1 MATIRV
7 TLSMTYYGQLFQNV
21 LHFNKSDYVASEL
34 PNLIADIKTGWIDQV
49 KWCQSDG
56 LKYVN
61 MKLHHVGS
69 STPDTNEVLAIN
81 GGTGSS
87 SEYKPFNAHIIR
99 IQSVQAGRSGRGR
112 VYIGGIASN
121 LTDFGFIKTAI
132 LATWATKLAAITA
145 MFGPTATSD
154 FQLGV
159 NAHTEV
165 DNWKAM
171 QSLSINPVEGIQRRR
186 NIGVGI

>member
-34 PNLIADIKTGWIDQV
+34 PTLIQDVKDNWITHV

-56 LKYVN
+56 LKYIN

-69 STPDTNEVLAIN
+69 LTPDTNEVLAIN

-87 SEYKPFNAHIIR
+87 SEYKPFNCHIIR
-99 IQSVQAGRSGRGR
+99 IQSEVAGRIGRGR

-121 LTDFGFIKTAI
+121 LTDFGFIKTSI
-132 LATWATKLAAITA
+132 LATWATKLQLITA
-145 MFGPTATSD
+145 AFGPSATSD

-159 NAHTEV
+159 NPHTET
-165 DNWKAM
+165 DDFKPM

>member
-7 TLSMTYYGQLFQNV
+7 TLSMTYYGQVFQNV
-21 LHFNKSDYVASEL
+21 LHFNKADYVFSDLAG
-34 PNLIADIKTGWIDQV
+34 LITDIQTSWINQV

-61 MKLHHVGS
+61 AKFHQVGS
-69 STPDTNEVLAIN
+69 AAADINQVLSIV

-99 IQSVQAGRSGRGR
+99 IQTGLGGRTGRGR

-121 LTDFGFIKTAI
+121 LTDFGFVKSSILSTWATKFTAI
-132 LATWATKLAAITA
+132 LAA
-145 MFGPTATSD
+145 FGAGGTSA
-154 FQLGV
+154 FRLGV
-159 NAHTEV
+159 NPHTETDDFKLCV
-165 DNWKAM
+165 
-171 QSLSINPVEGIQRRR
+171 SLSLNPVEGVQRRR